1 MMLFSIG
8 VLSTKLKSMNKF
20 AFILSVFA
28 LINCSKEESEN
39 VTEYSLVA
47 EDRAAAL
54 EIHNKA
60 RLDVGVNALQWSDDL
75 AADAALWAKNMARK
89 NRMYHSENDQRN
101 GQGENLYMTTATDT
115 ESSGR
120 AAAQAWYE
128 EIKDYTY
135 SPIGS
140 GQNNFGAIGHYTQM
154 IWKTSTHVGMAL
166 AVSESGATYVVARYS
181 PPGNFVGQTPY

>member
-39 VTEYSLVA
+39 ATEYSLVA
-47 EDRAAAL
+47 EDKAAAL
-54 EIHNKA
+54 EIHNRA
-60 RLDVGVNALQWSDDL
+60 RLDVGVSALQWSDDL

-115 ESSGR
+115 ERSGR

>member
-1 MMLFSIG
+1 MMLFLIG
-8 VLSTKLKSMNKF
+8 VLSTKLESMNKLV
-20 AFILSVFA
+20 FIFSISA
-28 LINCSKEESEN
+28 LINCSKENSEN
-39 VTEYSLVA
+39 STEYTLLA
-47 EDRAAAL
+47 EDKAAAL
-54 EIHNKA
+54 KIHNDA
-60 RLDVGVNALQWSDDL
+60 RSDVGVGVLQWSDLL
-75 AADAALWAKNMARK
+75 AADAALWAKNMAGK
-89 NRMYHSENDQRN
+89 NRMYHSENDQRT
-101 GQGENLYMTTATDT
+101 GQGENLYMTTATDK

-181 PPGNFVGQTPY
+181 PPGNFMGQTPY